1 MAAQYPGQITT
12 QLVNKI
18 DLTDIV
24 FARDVN
30 DAYDEIK
37 ALQTTVGVT
46 PTVPGGWGTGN
57 WATPDSFP
65 NVAAR
70 IKNLENLGVALN
82 TTAVRT
88 TGGSTITASTASVV
102 PLVLK
107 GAASQTG
114 NLLELQNS
122 SGTVIGRVT
131 SAGTLVAAIDG
142 GTA

>member
-12 QLVNKI
+12 QLVNKV

-24 FARDVN
+24 YARDVN

-37 ALQTTVGVT
+37 AIQSTLGVT
-46 PTVPGGWGTGN
+46 PTVPGGWGTGAF
-57 WATPDSFP
+57 ATPDSFAT
-65 NVAAR
+65 VAAR

-82 TTAVRT
+82 NTAVRN
-88 TGGSTITASTASVV
+88 TGGSTITASGATVV

-114 NLLELQNS
+114 NLLEVQNS
-122 SGTVIGRVT
+122 SGTVLGRFT
-131 SAGTLVAAIDG
+131 STGTLVAAIDG

>member
-12 QLVNKI
+12 QLVNKV

-24 FARDVN
+24 YARDVN

-37 ALQTTVGVT
+37 AIQSTIGVT
-46 PTVPGGWGTGN
+46 PTVPGGWGTGAF
-57 WATPDSFP
+57 ATPESFAT
-65 NVAAR
+65 VAAR
-70 IKNLENLGVALN
+70 IKNLENLGVSLN
-82 TTAVRT
+82 NTAVLN
-88 TGGSTITASTASVV
+88 TGGSTITASGAAVV

-114 NLLELQNS
+114 NLLEVQSS
-122 SGTVIGRVT
+122 SGTILGRFT